1 MRVRGNVS
9 PESLSIEPFAPMP
22 GYVEVRLRENIK
34 DITAVDEMTD
44 QEVPMFEYDEYTFHL
59 ANKEGLREEIEGNMS
74 DWLITGR
81 TLEINEGA
89 SIVQDMKEALEI
101 VGGEFMNMIE
111 QAQAIREAMDYAGAS
126 LDEDTALICV
136 ALYRPWAVGVS
147 YKVNDYFT
155 YGVNSVG
162 DPQLYRVVQAH
173 TSQADWTPDSV
184 PALYTPIGLTE
195 EGYPVWSQPTGGHDA
210 YNTGDI
216 VQYNGKLYKSLI
228 DGNVW
233 SPDTYPQGWEEYTPD
248 E

>member
-89 SIVQDMKEALEI
+89 SIAQDMKEALEI
-101 VGGEFMNMIE
+101 VGV
-111 QAQAIREAMDYAGAS
+111 S
-126 LDEDTALICV
+126 L
-136 ALYRPWAVGVS
+136 
-147 YKVNDYFT
+147 
-155 YGVNSVG
+155 
-162 DPQLYRVVQAH
+162 
-173 TSQADWTPDSV
+173 
-184 PALYTPIGLTE
+184 
-195 EGYPVWSQPTGGHDA
+195 
-210 YNTGDI
+210 
-216 VQYNGKLYKSLI
+216 
-228 DGNVW
+228 
-233 SPDTYPQGWEEYTPD
+233 
-248 E
+248 